1 MLLVSLANIL
11 GLQPELPQE
20 RESNQGHV
28 YSESEI
34 IEAIKERKSA
44 KLSRNFTKADNIRK
58 ELKDKGI
65 ELIDKKDGVTDW
77 IRK

>member
-1 MLLVSLANIL
+1 
-11 GLQPELPQE
+11 
-20 RESNQGHV
+20 
-28 YSESEI
+28 
-34 IEAIKERKSA
+34 
-44 KLSRNFTKADNIRK
+44 LSRNFTKADNIRK